1 VFFVEFTTS
10 DRYTCVD
17 YFTLA
22 KREMYLLAV
31 DSWNQSLYQAAS
43 IFPNYMGL
51 RMSGKSIDGIN
62 TVFLCKKITQTL

>member
-1 VFFVEFTTS
+1 
-10 DRYTCVD
+10 
-17 YFTLA
+17 
-22 KREMYLLAV
+22 MYLLAV

>member
-1 VFFVEFTTS
+1 VFFVEFTTT

-22 KREMYLLAV
+22 KLEMYLLAV

-43 IFPNYMGL
+43 IFRIIWADYEWQ
-51 RMSGKSIDGIN
+51 KY
-62 TVFLCKKITQTL
+62 